1 MEVKS
6 TKLLFLYHSFLFRFV
21 KFETKNNDLKNIV
34 QALNIKRRKARIEFV
49 YDEAIKYINKYY
61 SKDLCRFIDNRCIA
75 ARKYKKDRLNGCC
88 RLCAYQNNT
97 GCKVNNLSC
106 KLFYCKAALENIKEL
121 NINDI
126 EILKCLNKRQ
136 RFILKS
142 DFFSKREDV
151 INDLYYGVLIAT
163 IRVSYRLVKQLIL
176 KRGVINEQ
184 TRTN

>member
-1 MEVKS
+1 MELKN
-6 TKLLFLYHSFLFRFV
+6 TKLLFIYRSFLFRFV
-21 KFETKNNDLKNIV
+21 EFQTKNTDLENIV
-34 QALNIKRRKARIEFV
+34 HALNIKKRKQRIEFV
-49 YDEAIKYINKYY
+49 YDEAIKAINTYY
-61 SKDLCRFIDNRCIA
+61 SNDLCKFIDNKCIA
-75 ARKYKKDRLNGCC
+75 ARKYKKDQINGCC

-142 DFFSKREDV
+142 DYFSTREEV
-151 INDLYYGVLIAT
+151 INDLYYGVIIAT
-163 IRVSYRLVKQLIL
+163 IRISYRLIKQFFS
-176 KRGVINEQ
+176 KRRYNAW
-184 TRTN
+184 TNKSK